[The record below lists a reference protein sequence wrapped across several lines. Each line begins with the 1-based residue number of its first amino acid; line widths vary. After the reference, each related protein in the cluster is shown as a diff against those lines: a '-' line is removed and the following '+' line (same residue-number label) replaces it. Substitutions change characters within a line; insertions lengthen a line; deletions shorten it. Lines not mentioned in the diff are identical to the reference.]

1 MIQSIANALRDKHG
15 NSAVELAMVM
25 PLVLMMALG
34 GIDFAMGFR
43 HKIQMQQHAQTGA
56 EYVMGTM
63 ESLPTGVD
71 VRKAISDAS
80 GMPMGAITAN
90 TWVECDGVKQS
101 IPAPDCV
108 DPTAVQTEYMTITV
122 TEQWTP
128 MLNIDGIADFAT
140 TQTHVGSVTLRTE

>member
-1 MIQSIANALRDKHG
+1 MIQSLATVLRDKRG

-71 VRKAISDAS
+71 VRKAVSDAS
-80 GMPMGAITAN
+80 GLPMGSVTADS
-90 TWVECDGVKQS
+90 WVECDGVKQS
-101 IPAPDCV
+101 VPAPNCV
-108 DPTAVQTEYMTITV
+108 NPAAVQTKYMTITV